1 MGIDGSWPRI
11 WKAEGAEYVENDKG
25 VSTVF
30 VDGQILLMK
39 STMPDGCTWQQYVER
54 NFTQRLVALHRK
66 YENVVLAFDSYES
79 VPVYKSIEQ
88 LKRIAKA
95 APFAFEAGDNV
106 PSRPPSSKV
115 WGNALL
121 NRAYKTNIIT
131 MIVTMLARGYDPQV
145 QKKTLILDFVN
156 VVRISFTPYER
167 TQSVLEDMQP
177 MGESDVKFMRY
188 AEKYGDIVVESVD
201 SDVMLIAMLYVQKSN
216 YKHRIFVRR
225 IKSAPIDETVEEKN
239 ANVEKR
245 KRAAGGAAGGSAGV
259 AGGAKPPRARLE
271 YETLCINTLL
281 RMLHNAAYEA
291 IGREMV
297 IAESHLTHILIVLML
312 LNGSDYS
319 RGLPRVGARSVWE
332 MLHVVVPA
340 FVATTSMV
348 QDAIVIDSEMCIDA
362 VFAEIYKAKFSRH
375 VSTTESS
382 FSEVRADL
390 VGSKLSYA
398 VRDSIPTH
406 AELECTIKNIGWIL
420 TYWNLTN
427 ENPPVCP
434 AGTHGFSVA
443 DGKVRF
449 IDTVQADEMD
459 VE

>member
-39 STMPDGCTWQQYVER
+39 STIPEAGCTWQQYVER

-88 LKRIAKA
+88 ARRIAKV

-156 VVRISFTPYER
+156 VVRVTFTPYER
-167 TQSVLEDMQP
+167 KQDVLEDMQP

-201 SDVMLIAMLYVQKSN
+201 SDVLLIAMLYVQKTN
-216 YKHRIFVRR
+216 FKHTVWVKR
-225 IKSAPIDETVEEKN
+225 IKSAPIDETAEEKN
-239 ANVEKR
+239 AKVEKR
-245 KRAAGGAAGGSAGV
+245 KSAAGGSGSAN
-259 AGGAKPPRARLE
+259 PPRGRLE

-281 RMLHNAAYEA
+281 CMLHNSAYES
-291 IGREMV
+291 IGRELV
-297 IAESHLTHILIVLML
+297 VSDIHLTNILVLIFL
-312 LNGSDYS
+312 LNGSDFS
-319 RGLPRVGARSVWE
+319 RGLPRVGARSMWE
-332 MLHVVVPA
+332 YIDIIIPA

-348 QDAIVIDSEMCIDA
+348 DDALVIDSVLCIDA
-362 VFAEIYKAKFSRH
+362 VFAEIYKAKFSKH

-390 VGSKLSYA
+390 IGSKLSYA
-398 VRDSIPTH
+398 VRESLPTH
-406 AELECTIKNIGWIL
+406 DVLECTIKNIGWVL
-420 TYWNLTN
+420 TYWHITN
-427 ENPPVCP
+427 GSPPICP
-434 AGTHGFSVA
+434 HGTHGFSVA

-449 IDTVQADEMD
+449 MD
-459 VE
+459 SVPVGVEGA